1 MANWYDVVERTRRH
15 EEQYNEQEPCDDLL
29 VMLLDGRGHPCHD
42 ASLDDMQVIT
52 VGPHMV
58 PGQRSASASVAE
70 DERVDWVRQPRY
82 NVWPEQRAN
91 SAPGETPTALNVDAL
106 QRHAYVSA

>member
-1 MANWYDVVERTRRH
+1 MTNWYDVVERTRRH

-29 VMLLDGRGHPCHD
+29 VMLLDGRGHPC
-42 ASLDDMQVIT
+42 
-52 VGPHMV
+52 
-58 PGQRSASASVAE
+58 
-70 DERVDWVRQPRY
+70 
-82 NVWPEQRAN
+82 PEQRAN